1 MTRTQ
6 TQIIEMFRTLGPD
19 ERQEVMSE
27 LYETAVSE
35 TFYDSM
41 TPEQRAQLQ
50 VGVEQADR
58 GDVVDAGQA
67 MDRLARRFN
76 FKRL

>member
-6 TQIIEMFRTLGPD
+6 SQIIEMFRTLGPD

-35 TFYDSM
+35 TFYDRM

-50 VGVEQADR
+50 EGIEQAHR
-58 GDVVDAGQA
+58 GEVVDAGHA
-67 MDRLARRFN
+67 MDRISRQFD

>member
-27 LYETAVSE
+27 LYKAVVADS
-35 TFYDSM
+35 FYDRM

-50 VGVEQADR
+50 EGIAQADR
-58 GDVVDAGQA
+58 GVVVDADQA
-67 MDRLARRFN
+67 MGRIARQFD
-76 FKRL
+76 FKRS

>member
-6 TQIIEMFRTLGPD
+6 TKIIEMFRTLGPD

-27 LYETAVSE
+27 LYESAVSE

-41 TPEQRAQLQ
+41 TPEQRVQFQ
-50 VGVEQADR
+50 EGIDQADR
-58 GDVVDAGQA
+58 SDVVDAGQA

-76 FKRL
+76 FKRP

>member
-6 TQIIEMFRTLGPD
+6 TQIIEMFRTLDPA
-19 ERQEVMSE
+19 EREEVMSE

-35 TFYDSM
+35 TLYARM

-50 VGVEQADR
+50 EGIEQANR
-58 GDVVDAGQA
+58 GDVVDANQA
-67 MDRLARRFN
+67 MDRIALQFS
-76 FKRL
+76 FKRA